1 MVSIFYSFFP
11 PGNKSDYDTLLK
23 NYNNKVL
30 FALKL
35 GYTETL
41 LQKALSKLGI
51 FAEENQILEELI
63 KLQKSKPAD
72 GTNSPLAK
80 QLSDDRGSS
89 SSVKTDS
96 GAVDSNESD
105 LLPIVIDGSN
115 VAVSHGNKERFSCKG
130 IKICV
135 DWFLARGHKD
145 ITVFVPLWR
154 KEASKPDTPIS
165 GKNQCHI
172 HIGSGRTPAEKELP
186 GHFITLGYVL
196 ITVLKFL
203 TKKFP

>member
-1 MVSIFYSFFP
+1 MFK
-11 PGNKSDYDTLLK
+11 GNKSDYDTLLK

-35 GYTETL
+35 GYTESL
-41 LQKALSKLGI
+41 LQKALTKLGLH
-51 FAEENQILEELI
+51 AEENQILEELI

-72 GTNSPLAK
+72 GTNSPLSK

-89 SSVKTDS
+89 SSVKIESGLDS
-96 GAVDSNESD
+96 SESD

-135 DWFLARGHKD
+135 DWFLARGHRD

-154 KEASKPDTPIS
+154 KETSKPDTPIS
-165 GKNQCHI
+165 GKILNQ
-172 HIGSGRTPAEKELP
+172 
-186 GHFITLGYVL
+186 Y
-196 ITVLKFL
+196 
-203 TKKFP
+203 

>member
-1 MVSIFYSFFP
+1 MPNSLPPAQFITPLRYLKFKLLSIA
-11 PGNKSDYDTLLK
+11 GNKSDSEIQNK

-35 GYTETL
+35 GYTEPL
-41 LQKALSKLGI
+41 LQKALSKLGLH
-51 FAEENQILEELI
+51 AEENKILEELI

-72 GTNSPLAK
+72 GAGSPLSK
-80 QLSDDRGSS
+80 QLSDDRSS
-89 SSVKTDS
+89 SCSLK
-96 GAVDSNESD
+96 VDPDTSNESD

-135 DWFLARGHKD
+135 DWFLARGHRD

-154 KEASKPDTPIS
+154 KETSKPDTPIS
-165 GKNQCHI
+165 GTKDFSW
-172 HIGSGRTPAEKELP
+172 G
-186 GHFITLGYVL
+186 FILFSNL
-196 ITVLKFL
+196 N
-203 TKKFP
+203 